1 METREMLNQS
11 ITFRSSII
19 EKNDILSKN
28 ETNMQNID
36 NYIEDLQNCFN
47 QEMENI
53 YTYYVGIKE
62 VIDNLVVEFPMI
74 DISSIVKK

>member
-1 METREMLNQS
+1 MLNQS

-28 ETNMQNID
+28 ETNLQNID
-36 NYIEDLQNCFN
+36 NYILDLQNCFN

-53 YTYYVGIKE
+53 YTYYSGIKE

>member
-1 METREMLNQS
+1 METKDYLNQS

-36 NYIEDLQNCFN
+36 NYIQDLQSFFN

-53 YTYYVGIKE
+53 YTYYVNIKE